1 MSILRRWTTKIN
13 RNSLRQ
19 LAVFSRRCL
28 KRLLIEI
35 WSLLSS
41 KFSGKLTNLNIF
53 ISLIFCYCLGVLM
66 FFFVQKENLNLDPCG
81 LEVRLLCFALAPVV
95 FTSAPFSLPLLPSVS
110 LCFTLLPFAFHFPS
124 LCYFPPFPFMAPSL
138 LLLNTV
144 SCTWPSFLLTFSCS

>member
-35 WSLLSS
+35 WYLLSS
-41 KFSGKLTNLNIF
+41 KFSGKLSNLNIF
-53 ISLIFCYCLGVLM
+53 ISLIFCYCLRVLM
-66 FFFVQKENLNLDPCG
+66 LFFFQKENLNLDPCG
-81 LEVRLLCFALAPVV
+81 LLCFALAPAV
-95 FTSAPFSLPLLPSVS
+95 FTSASFSFPLLPSVS
-110 LCFTLLPFAFHFPS
+110 LCFTLLPFASHFPS
-124 LCYFPPFPFMAPSL
+124 FCYYPPFPFMAPSL